1 MSKMIPLSDPQKN
14 VINELRAWSTGLKHP
29 SKKICLFPE
38 KSILENDGSWLPQDA
53 CGGYQWNAR
62 YGLWQKSK
70 HKKFSDELFTLLTL
84 CSMS

>member
-62 YGLWQKSK
+62 YGLWQKS
-70 HKKFSDELFTLLTL
+70 L
-84 CSMS
+84 